1 MESITTNTFTL
12 ADDEEFI
19 IQKAKQTRP
28 STPNY
33 VKAGSGTMNKH
44 GIDSIDFID
53 ELVNSSRAELFVIR
67 EIRRALVWANPDGE
81 VRILMRD
88 YSVSDWKQF
97 KRGYK
102 LLAARELV
110 IRTKR
115 SHYMINPKALIP
127 FDYKQG
133 ADLWQSVI
141 TDK

>member
-12 ADDEEFI
+12 AYDEELI

-33 VKAGSGTMNKH
+33 IKTGSGTMNKH
-44 GIDSIDFID
+44 GIDSIDFIE
-53 ELVNSSRAELFVIR
+53 ELTHSTVTELFVIR

-81 VRILMRD
+81 VRLLMRD
-88 YSVSDWKQF
+88 YSTGDQKKF
-97 KRGYK
+97 NRGYK

-115 SHYMINPKALIP
+115 SHYMINPKALIS

-141 TDK
+141 TNK